1 MAKLAADLASPAWKA
16 SAANLLVQGGCDLE
30 EFQCG
35 SGHCVEKAVR
45 CDGNFDCMD
54 KSDEEQCIT
63 TVIPVSY
70 RITDKLLTCK
80 LP

>member
-1 MAKLAADLASPAWKA
+1 M
-16 SAANLLVQGGCDLE
+16 
-30 EFQCG
+30 
-35 SGHCVEKAVR
+35 R

>member
-1 MAKLAADLASPAWKA
+1 M
-16 SAANLLVQGGCDLE
+16 
-30 EFQCG
+30 
-35 SGHCVEKAVR
+35 R

-70 RITDKLLTCK
+70 RFTYK
-80 LP
+80 LPVRYGITGKLPVSYRITSKLQYYL